1 MTYELAHRPRTE
13 SSAELVTVDAPS
25 SWASVERL
33 RAKIRAGH
41 VVLYV
46 QRPASAS

>member
-13 SSAELVTVDAPS
+13 SSVELATVDAPS
-25 SWASVERL
+25 SWAAVERL
-33 RAKIRAGH
+33 RQRIPAER

-46 QRPASAS
+46 RPIS

>member
-25 SWASVERL
+25 SWAAVEQL
-33 RAKIRAGH
+33 RQGIPDGH
-41 VVLYV
+41 VILYV
-46 QRPASAS
+46 QPLD

>member
-25 SWASVERL
+25 SWAAVEQL
-33 RAKIRAGH
+33 KAKIPDGH

-46 QRPASAS
+46 RPLG